1 MTSSGFLSTASVVS
15 LLVAVALLAVGVALT
30 LAPFDKFDRARGRMF
45 MVCLGGIWAVAVLVI
60 WLIRR
65 TI

>member
-15 LLVAVALLAVGVALT
+15 LLVAVALLAVGSALT
-30 LAPFDKFDRARGRMF
+30 LAPFDKFDRPRAMRF
-45 MVCLGGIWAVAVLVI
+45 LVCLAGIWAGADLVI